1 MMDFAESC
9 EIYMFD
15 QSLSSLL
22 HWNDPEDIFDGMK
35 WIFLVSDSYL
45 EEMNAIAVMSSRY
58 GAYICWTRTAP
69 ATSTSRAMLIVLVVY
84 GPSCKSITQRALLV
98 NICSRSPRDTFLHVC
113 LSRFGNT
120 ARNECAE
127 RCKLARGSWRRAHR
141 WKNLRP
147 RTPRTS
153 KLCVVWNEH

>member
-45 EEMNAIAVMSSRY
+45 GEMNAIAVMSSKY
-58 GAYICWTRTAP
+58 GAYIAAGHEQP
-69 ATSTSRAMLIVLVVY
+69 L
-84 GPSCKSITQRALLV
+84 Q
-98 NICSRSPRDTFLHVC
+98 PRLPVPC
-113 LSRFGNT
+113 
-120 ARNECAE
+120 
-127 RCKLARGSWRRAHR
+127 
-141 WKNLRP
+141 
-147 RTPRTS
+147 
-153 KLCVVWNEH
+153 